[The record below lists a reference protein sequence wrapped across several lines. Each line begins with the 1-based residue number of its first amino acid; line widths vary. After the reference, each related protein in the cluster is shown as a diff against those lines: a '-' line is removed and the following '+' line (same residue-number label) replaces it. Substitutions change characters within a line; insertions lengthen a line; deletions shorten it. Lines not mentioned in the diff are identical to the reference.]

1 MTRVHPSAVV
11 EPGAELGPEVE
22 VGPAAVIGPHVRI
35 GARTVIGAHAVIDG
49 HTEIGSDNQIAPHA
63 VLGTPPQDL
72 KYRDEPTRLQV
83 GDGNRIREFVTVH
96 RGTPQGRGVT
106 RVGSGVFL
114 MAYSH
119 LAHDNVVEDHV
130 VVANG
135 AQVGG
140 HVVLGAHAILG
151 GCSAVHQFV
160 RIGAHAFVGGGS
172 VVVMDV
178 APFCLA
184 SGNRARL
191 FGLNGIGLRR
201 RGFSPAELRAVRHAY
216 RLLFQS
222 HLLLQEATE
231 RIERE
236 LLPLCPK
243 LETLLDFVRSSE
255 RGLTR

>member
-22 VGPAAVIGPHVRI
+22 VGPAAVIGSHVRI

-72 KYRDEPTRLQV
+72 KYRDEPTRLV
-83 GDGNRIREFVTVH
+83 IGDRNRIREFVTVH

-106 RVGSGVFL
+106 RIGNEVFL

-130 VVANG
+130 VVANA

-140 HVVLGAHAILG
+140 HVFLGAHAILG

-201 RGFSPAELRAVRHAY
+201 RGFSPADLRAVRAAY
-216 RLLFQS
+216 RLLFGS
-222 HLLLQEATE
+222 NLLLHEASE

-236 LLPLCPK
+236 LVPQCPK
-243 LETLLDFVRSSE
+243 IAVLLSFVRSSE

>member
-1 MTRVHPSAVV
+1 VTRIHPSAVV
-11 EPGAELGPEVE
+11 APGAELGADVE
-22 VGPAAVIGPHVRI
+22 IGPAAVIGPHVRV
-35 GARTVIGAHAVIDG
+35 GARTVIGAHTVIDG
-49 HTEIGSDNQIAPHA
+49 HTDIGEDNVISPQA

-72 KYRDEPTRLQV
+72 KYRDEPTRLV
-83 GDGNRIREFVTVH
+83 IGDRNRIREFVTIH

-106 RVGSGVFL
+106 RIGCDVFL

-135 AQVGG
+135 AQIGG
-140 HVVLGAHAILG
+140 HVALGAHAILG

-160 RIGAHAFVGGGS
+160 RIGAHAFIGGGS

-178 APFCLA
+178 APFCRA

-191 FGLNGIGLRR
+191 FGLNLVGLRR
-201 RGFSPAELRAVRHAY
+201 RGFSASDLRAVRAAY
-216 RLLFQS
+216 RLLFGS
-222 HLLLQEATE
+222 NLLLSEAAA
-231 RIERE
+231 RIEQE
-236 LLPLCPK
+236 LLPQCPK
-243 LETLLDFVRSSE
+243 LEALLAFVRSSE

>member
-1 MTRVHPSAVV
+1 MSRIHPSAAVA
-11 EPGAELGPEVE
+11 PGAELDPDVEIGP
-22 VGPAAVIGPHVRI
+22 GAVIGPRVRI
-35 GARTVIGAHAVIDG
+35 GARTTIGAHTVIDG
-49 HTEIGSDNQIAPHA
+49 WTEIGSDNQISPHV

-72 KYRDEPTRLQV
+72 KYRDEPTRLV
-83 GDGNRIREFVTVH
+83 IGDRNRIREFVTIH

-106 RVGSGVFL
+106 RIGSDVFL

-140 HVVLGAHAILG
+140 HVELGAHAILG

-178 APFCLA
+178 APFCRA

-201 RGFSPAELRAVRHAY
+201 RGFTAADLRAVGAAY
-216 RLLFQS
+216 RLLFGS
-222 HLLLQEATE
+222 NLLLSEAAA
-231 RIERE
+231 RIEQE
-236 LLPLCPK
+236 LLPKCPK
-243 LETLLDFVRSSE
+243 LEALLVFVRSSQ